1 MPIRLKEAR
10 EDERLVEYSFYRKRE
25 FFAIQLPTEIIV
37 APLDKSDPA
46 LDLQTAIYFGC
57 NSKAE
62 INSFF
67 DYIGSKD
74 NGLNLRSNKPH
85 VSCCR

>member
-10 EDERLVEYSFYRKRE
+10 EDERLVEYSFCRTRE
-25 FFAIQLPTEIIV
+25 FSATQLPIEIIV

-46 LDLQTAIYFGC
+46 VDLQTAIYFGC
-57 NSKAE
+57 NSEAE

-74 NGLNLRSNKPH
+74 NGLKLRSNKPH
-85 VSCCR
+85 VSTCR